1 MTGQERGGL
10 AEAISG
16 SLDCGLGGGRVI
28 GSLYSIVTMN
38 WHWREGRAEP
48 SPVGQA
54 VRLSSLVEGWKLP
67 PAEILRS

>member
-16 SLDCGLGGGRVI
+16 SLDWGGGRVI

-38 WHWREGRAEP
+38 WYWREGRAEP